1 MVSRPYSSLDAVH
14 SHDSLLLLSLT
25 LAGICDSLYVCM
37 LPIAASAHC
46 LKNYSA
52 QWMLSDRELTKFIS
66 VIA

>member
-37 LPIAASAHC
+37 LPSAHC